1 MIQLK
6 MEGDDG
12 NCSLQGNIFTHLSIS
27 TTMLSKI
34 SFASRTVGSKA
45 HVRAL
50 TRIPQRF
57 GVMHHS
63 LENEGHIFSPAI
75 LTPTF
80 IKTCALKP
88 TPRHLISSSSTLAPV
103 LP

>member
-1 MIQLK
+1 MGIAV
-6 MEGDDG
+6 
-12 NCSLQGNIFTHLSIS
+12 CRNIFLSPINF

-50 TRIPQRF
+50 ARISQRF
-57 GVMHHS
+57 GVMHQS

-75 LTPTF
+75 LIPTF
-80 IKTCALKP
+80 IKNCALKP
-88 TPRHLISSSSTLAPV
+88 TPRHLISSSSTLAPCV
-103 LP
+103 P